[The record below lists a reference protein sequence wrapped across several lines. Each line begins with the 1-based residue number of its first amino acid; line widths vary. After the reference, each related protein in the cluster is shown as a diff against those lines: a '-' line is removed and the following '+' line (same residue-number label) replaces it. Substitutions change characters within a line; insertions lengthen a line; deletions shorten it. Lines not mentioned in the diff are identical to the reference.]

1 MTNVQYLDDFVI
13 NKTQNAPKG
22 AFCVLAVQL

>member
-13 NKTQNAPKG
+13 NKNRTRLM
-22 AFCVLAVQL
+22 VRSVYLVVQL